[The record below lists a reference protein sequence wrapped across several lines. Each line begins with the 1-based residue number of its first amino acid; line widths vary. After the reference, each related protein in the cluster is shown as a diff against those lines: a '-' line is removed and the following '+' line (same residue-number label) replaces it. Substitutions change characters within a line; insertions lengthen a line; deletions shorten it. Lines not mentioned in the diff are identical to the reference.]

1 MDVHMHPRLT
11 ASFADVYANVVAI
24 GRVLRVA

>member
-1 MDVHMHPRLT
+1 MDVYVHPRLT
-11 ASFADVYANVVAI
+11 AGFADVYANIVAI